1 MMPPVAEGT
10 EAGFSGLIRNRFVL
24 IGVLLFGVGLADM
37 VAGRI
42 KLEEYRVVLRTT
54 PRQSPAHR
62 NPTALFPRASEAEQ
76 QIAIAQAK
84 LGYYQLLFLV
94 GQALAALGLL
104 AMAVGA
110 FQMRLRAVRGP
121 APQPSS

>member
-1 MMPPVAEGT
+1 VAEGT
-10 EAGFSGLIRNRFVL
+10 ETGFSGLIRNRFVL

-54 PRQSPAHR
+54 PRQPPARR

-104 AMAVGA
+104 AIAVGA
-110 FQMRLRAVRGP
+110 FQMRLRAVRGGP
-121 APQPSS
+121 TPEPSS

>member
-1 MMPPVAEGT
+1 MAEGT
-10 EAGFSGLIRNRFVL
+10 DAGFAGLLRNRFVL

-37 VAGRI
+37 VTGRI
-42 KLEEYRVVLRTT
+42 KVDEYRVVLRTT
-54 PRQSPAHR
+54 PRPTPAHR

-76 QIAIAQAK
+76 QIAIAQTK

-104 AMAVGA
+104 SIAVGA
-110 FQMRLRAVRGP
+110 FQIRLRTMRAGP
-121 APQPSS
+121 APHPSA